1 LDAGFAPYLVRIARL
16 STPLVRQHYL
26 ESIEGIEADGLG
38 PYLVDAFPRY
48 VAPAR
53 ARDPTLWETFRAMA
67 SRLRREV
74 VVRQMRA
81 LLNYRGFPGN
91 LREIV
96 CPTVLICGDEDQR
109 TPVAIHQEMAEQ
121 ISGSQ
126 LRVIDRY
133 GHFTPLEQK
142 AVLGGCKLAAPNR
155 PFDVV
160 RAGLAVAV
168 ESDPLATQRVKLNQL

>member
-1 LDAGFAPYLVRIARL
+1 
-16 STPLVRQHYL
+16 
-26 ESIEGIEADGLG
+26 
-38 PYLVDAFPRY
+38 
-48 VAPAR
+48 
-53 ARDPTLWETFRAMA
+53 MA
-67 SRLRREV
+67 SRLGREV
-74 VVRQMRA
+74 AVRQMWA

-133 GHFTPLEQK
+133 GHFTPLEQP
-142 AVLGGCKLAAPNR
+142 A
-155 PFDVV
+155 
-160 RAGLAVAV
+160 AVA
-168 ESDPLATQRVKLNQL
+168 DALPDWLRMPLRIRAERPVSRGRTPH